1 MPRRVRSTR
10 RTTTSSIGPAG
21 PATTLGGRAGG
32 DRQCIYPSLLIVVS
46 EIYNVRCPPYYTVV
60 CCAHAFA
67 LVLAWAGPPTYL
79 TVEGPEEMEGQRRRR
94 KKFPF
99 STTTSIT
106 TKKKKKKKTE
116 QLSKGNQLTTK
127 VTPRPNGTCCCVMS
141 YSERPHQVSIS
152 QRFKSDSGMYT
163 YIHIFL
169 QKLFS
174 LPLRTL
180 GDE

>member
-1 MPRRVRSTR
+1 MGPKLVQAFAYMYQLRRENKQKFISTLLVKANEVAHSLMHSLSLSVSLCIVLSMWGGGRTMPRRVRSTR

-79 TVEGPEEMEGQRRRR
+79 TVEGPEEMEG
-94 KKFPF
+94 
-99 STTTSIT
+99 
-106 TKKKKKKKTE
+106 
-116 QLSKGNQLTTK
+116 
-127 VTPRPNGTCCCVMS
+127 
-141 YSERPHQVSIS
+141 
-152 QRFKSDSGMYT
+152 
-163 YIHIFL
+163 
-169 QKLFS
+169 
-174 LPLRTL
+174 
-180 GDE
+180 